1 MRTYFVAAI
10 AIALFA
16 LPATHAADPISISG
30 SYLVGSPVAYL
41 AIDACGTDA
50 ALTNGVDSS
59 CAAIPPGYG
68 GASVTLS
75 ASDAL
80 DSIVEAGVCFY
91 GAAGFLS
98 CGDATVPA
106 GATAFSVS
114 SLGGVAV
121 EWTVSFA

>member
-1 MRTYFVAAI
+1 MRTYLVAAI

-16 LPATHAADPISISG
+16 IPPTHAADPITITG

-41 AIDACGTDA
+41 AIDACGTDGA
-50 ALTNGVDSS
+50 ATNGIDSS
-59 CAAIPPGYG
+59 CAAIPPGYD
-68 GASVTLS
+68 GASVSLS

-91 GAAGFLS
+91 DAAGFLS

-106 GATAFSVS
+106 GATSFSVS

-121 EWTVSFA
+121 NWAVSFA